1 MTRSP
6 LSSAA
11 HADAMREYAIERQQ
25 AATRLAARGPLKL
38 DTDGRLAQ
46 EILRAYRTH
55 GFYVFENVVA
65 PAEIGELRNAVNNVI
80 DRAPARPKSELDVH
94 GRPAIG
100 RDHAIEPFELAKPLS
115 DPWGGTTLLA
125 GRHPTKMAEPAA
137 ASDAPEYTVHLIFGM
152 CMLMPEALRLY
163 GHPGLLAVAAS
174 INGDDFVPYNDAI
187 FVKKPGLG
195 ASVGWHQDGATHWDS
210 PAWHADIHGFN
221 FQVQLHATTAANALW
236 VVPGSHHHGKAD
248 IKAMVAANGGSDM
261 LPDAVPLVCGAG
273 DVTIANRQI
282 VHGSFANSSPD
293 PRVSI
298 TFGFHERASVLGVAG
313 KLRLAASDTP
323 DPVYNEERI
332 RARAAMIQVAIDAR
346 SRHLPDEEPFE
357 YLPFANLADDYRY
370 EGETIDRV
378 VTNYN
383 LHDLAI

>member
-1 MTRSP
+1 
-6 LSSAA
+6 
-11 HADAMREYAIERQQ
+11 
-25 AATRLAARGPLKL
+25 
-38 DTDGRLAQ
+38 
-46 EILRAYRTH
+46 
-55 GFYVFENVVA
+55 
-65 PAEIGELRNAVNNVI
+65 
-80 DRAPARPKSELDVH
+80 
-94 GRPAIG
+94 
-100 RDHAIEPFELAKPLS
+100 
-115 DPWGGTTLLA
+115 
-125 GRHPTKMAEPAA
+125 
-137 ASDAPEYTVHLIFGM
+137 
-152 CMLMPEALRLY
+152 MLMPEALRLY

-323 DPVYNEERI
+323 DPVYDEERI
-332 RARAAMIQVAIDAR
+332 RARAAIIQVAIDAR
-346 SRHLPDEEPFE
+346 SRHLPDEAPFE
-357 YLPFANLADDYRY
+357 YLPFANLADNYRY

>member
-1 MTRSP
+1 M
-6 LSSAA
+6 
-11 HADAMREYAIERQQ
+11 
-25 AATRLAARGPLKL
+25 
-38 DTDGRLAQ
+38 
-46 EILRAYRTH
+46 
-55 GFYVFENVVA
+55 
-65 PAEIGELRNAVNNVI
+65 
-80 DRAPARPKSELDVH
+80 
-94 GRPAIG
+94 
-100 RDHAIEPFELAKPLS
+100 
-115 DPWGGTTLLA
+115 
-125 GRHPTKMAEPAA
+125 
-137 ASDAPEYTVHLIFGM
+137 
-152 CMLMPEALRLY
+152 
-163 GHPGLLAVAAS
+163 
-174 INGDDFVPYNDAI
+174 
-187 FVKKPGLG
+187 KKPGLG

-323 DPVYNEERI
+323 DPVYDEERI
-332 RARAAMIQVAIDAR
+332 RREQQSSRLPSMPALGTCRTRHPSSISRSPTLPTTTGTRARR
-346 SRHLPDEEPFE
+346 SI
-357 YLPFANLADDYRY
+357 
-370 EGETIDRV
+370 GS
-378 VTNYN
+378 
-383 LHDLAI
+383 